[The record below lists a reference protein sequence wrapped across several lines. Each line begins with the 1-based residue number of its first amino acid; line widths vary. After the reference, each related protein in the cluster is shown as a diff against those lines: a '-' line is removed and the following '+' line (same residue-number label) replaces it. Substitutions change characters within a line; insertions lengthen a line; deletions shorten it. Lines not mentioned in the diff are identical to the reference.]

1 MAQLYIAHGIFE
13 KRPILCKMPS
23 MFNFCP
29 SCASRK
35 ISFEE
40 GKVFRCPDC
49 GFVYYHNIADA
60 TGCIISTPQ
69 ADGTERLVFLV
80 RGKEPAAGKLD
91 LPGGFVD
98 VGEGALEG
106 LYRELKE
113 EIGWTPPVPD
123 GAGLASVFRLF
134 ASFSN
139 VYEYK
144 GVKYNTCDMYFS
156 VSAPGLAPGD
166 LTLEKAEIAAAHFL
180 KPEEIDFAQ
189 FAFES
194 TRRAVKSYL
203 RILD

>member
-1 MAQLYIAHGIFE
+1 MF
-13 KRPILCKMPS
+13 

-29 SCASRK
+29 SCASKK

-49 GFVYYHNIADA
+49 GFVYYHNIAAA
-60 TGCIISTPQ
+60 TGCIISVPSD
-69 ADGTERLVFLV
+69 DGERLVFLA
-80 RGKEPAAGKLD
+80 RGKEPAVGKLD

-106 LYRELKE
+106 LYREMKE
-113 EIGWTPPVPD
+113 EIGWTPPIPE
-123 GAGLASVFRLF
+123 GAELSSVFKLF

-144 GVKYNTCDMYFS
+144 GIKYNTCDMYFS
-156 VSAPGLAPGD
+156 VSAPD
-166 LTLEKAEIAAAHFL
+166 LKPEDLRLEQTEVSAVRFL
-180 KPEEIDFAQ
+180 KPEEIDFSQ

-194 TRRAVKSYL
+194 TRRAVKTYL
-203 RILD
+203 GILD